1 MWVTPGTARDFPT
14 KRYGS
19 MKPTVLLTT
28 AALALFATTAS
39 AELPAKGTD
48 APAIIVDKWYNHI
61 GLDPDLQSLRG
72 KAILLEFW
80 ATW

>member
-1 MWVTPGTARDFPT
+1 
-14 KRYGS
+14 
-19 MKPTVLLTT
+19 MKPTVLFTA
-28 AALALFATTAS
+28 AALALFAATAN

-48 APAIIVDKWYNHI
+48 APAIDVDRWYNHI
-61 GLDPDLQSLRG
+61 GLDPDLESLRG